1 MRTSIRLARA
11 GRLLK
16 VQEQMRGMAERD
28 LAATRRRAAQVEA
41 DRRVLLE
48 TLAGETMQGLFLEAA
63 ARRLRALAA
72 EATALGA
79 DAERQAQVVRE
90 RGLGEKR
97 AERQVDGLARSHARE
112 REQHALLE
120 QLDAMAARGFP
131 GDGPVNSGG

>member
-1 MRTSIRLARA
+1 MRTSLRLARA

-28 LAATRRRAAQVEA
+28 LAVTQRRAAQVEV
-41 DRRVLLE
+41 DRKLLLD

-63 ARRLRALAA
+63 ARRLRAMAS
-72 EATALGA
+72 EATELGA
-79 DAERQAQVVRE
+79 TAARQAQVVRE

-97 AERQVDGLARSHARE
+97 AERQVDALARTRDRE

-120 QLDAMAARGFP
+120 QLDAMAARGFA
-131 GDGPVNSGG
+131 GDGRINSDD